1 MSGKLKVKAII
12 ASIFLSISASVMAQD
27 ASYPNRP
34 IKIVVPFPPGGGI
47 DLLIRA
53 VGKELTDKWGQ
64 PIIIENKAGAATFVG
79 AEYVANSPADG
90 YTLLA
95 TTDPTFTSNRHLFAK
110 LPYDPDKS
118 FEPIIQLVK
127 GDNLILANSTVPL
140 KDLKE
145 LVASAKKPGANY
157 SFSSYGNGTQPQLV
171 FGYLNKRENIDLLHV
186 PYKGIAPA
194 MTALIGKEVDLSV
207 ASAGVAG
214 EMIKAGQIKP
224 LAVAGKKRMTQYP
237 DVPTTTEQ
245 GFPYLQSFIWYG
257 VFAPAGTPANIVNKL
272 NAEIA
277 LILKDKTFSEKFIT
291 SKGMTMMGGNQK
303 EFIKNIKDDT
313 TLVGEM
319 VKSAGIKPE

>member
-1 MSGKLKVKAII
+1 MLVKFKAVITCI
-12 ASIFLSISASVMAQD
+12 LLSISASGIAQD
-27 ASYPNRP
+27 STYPNRP

-53 VGKELTDKWGQ
+53 VGRELTEKWGQ
-64 PIIIENKAGAATFVG
+64 PIVIENKGGAATFVG

-110 LPYDPDKS
+110 LPYDPDKG
-118 FEPIIQLVK
+118 FEPVIQMVK
-127 GDNLILANSTVPL
+127 GDNLILANSAVPL

-145 LVASAKKPGANY
+145 LVIAAKKPGANY

-224 LAVAGKKRMTQYP
+224 LAVAGKKRMPQYP
-237 DVPTTTEQ
+237 DIPTTTEQ

-257 VFAPAGTPANIVNKL
+257 VFAPAGTPQNIVNKL
-272 NAEIA
+272 NTSIA
-277 LILKDKTFSEKFIT
+277 LILKDKDFSEKFIT
-291 SKGMTMMGGNQK
+291 SKGMTVMAGNQK

-313 TLVGEM
+313 ALVGEM

>member
-1 MSGKLKVKAII
+1 MFINSKVKVVI
-12 ASIFLSISASVMAQD
+12 ASLLLSISASVIAQD
-27 ASYPNRP
+27 AAYPTRP

-47 DLLIRA
+47 DILIRA
-53 VGKELTDKWGQ
+53 VGKELTEKWGQ
-64 PIIIENKAGAATFVG
+64 PVIIENKAGAATFIG

-110 LPYDPDKS
+110 LPYDPDKG
-118 FEPIIQLVK
+118 FEPVIQLVK
-127 GDNLILANSTVPL
+127 GDNLILANSSFPL

-145 LVASAKKPGANY
+145 LVASAKRPNANI
-157 SFSSYGNGTQPQLV
+157 SFASYGNGTQPQIV

-207 ASAGVAG
+207 ASGGVAG

-224 LAVAGKKRMTQYP
+224 LAVAGKKRMAQYP

-257 VFAPAGTPANIVNKL
+257 VFAPAGTPSTIVNKL

-277 LILKDKTFSEKFIT
+277 ITLKDKAFAERYVT
-291 SKGMTMMGGNQK
+291 SKGLNVMAGSQK
-303 EFIKNIKDDT
+303 DFVKNIKEDT
-313 TLVGEM
+313 AVVGEM
-319 VKSAGIKPE
+319 IRVAGIKPE